1 MVRVVASSSKG
12 GDKAAKNSLEKQ
24 GLSGEPRAGEGEVV
38 GEASGA
44 QHLLFVFVFFWWQS
58 ISFQMKSK
66 WKPHTES

>member
-1 MVRVVASSSKG
+1 MVASSSKG

-44 QHLLFVFVFFWWQS
+44 QHLLFVVFWWQS